1 MSSDQPR
8 HHSVCFRSIRVI
20 PLSLII
26 GMLCAILWTLI
37 QIRDEITSENGLTSE
52 ERIAIALNLLCTVT
66 ALWIF
71 YYLGSLTEELAIA
84 LGLGLA
90 SFTDRLHSPIAVWI
104 RSVLSRLGEEMF
116 YIV

>member
-1 MSSDQPR
+1 
-8 HHSVCFRSIRVI
+8 
-20 PLSLII
+20 
-26 GMLCAILWTLI
+26 MLCAVVWTLI

-52 ERIAIALNLLCTVT
+52 ERIAIALDLLCTVT

-90 SFTDRLHSPIAVWI
+90 SFTDRLRLIATGKL
-104 RSVLSRLGEEMF
+104 R
-116 YIV
+116 